1 MTDEPEKLVISIEA
15 RIADFERNF
24 RAALRKAIADVA
36 CEFIEELEQSITV
49 EAKSE

>member
-1 MTDEPEKLVISIEA
+1 MNDETEKPILVIEA

-24 RAALRKAIADVA
+24 KTALRNAINGVLSEIA
-36 CEFIEELEQSITV
+36 EELHQFVTV